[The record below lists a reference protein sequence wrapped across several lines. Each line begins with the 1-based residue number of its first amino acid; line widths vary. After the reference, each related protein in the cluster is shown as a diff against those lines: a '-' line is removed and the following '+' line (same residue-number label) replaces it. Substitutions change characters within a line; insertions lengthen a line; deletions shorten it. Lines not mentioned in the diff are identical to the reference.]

1 MKKRVVSAL
10 VAAILLIP
18 ILLIG
23 GNLYKVGVLVLGVI
37 ALYELI
43 HARESKKNIPLLM
56 KLFSILMFIIEL
68 IANFSNETFTF
79 ILPSKYII
87 LLIIGLLLGL
97 IVYEDEKKYNVED
110 ACYLAVTNIFLTISF
125 SLLLSIREYNIY
137 YLIIILL
144 ITIVSDTFAL
154 IVGSLIGSHKLCP
167 KISPNKT
174 VEGLTGGLLFC
185 LAICVPTYITLTNY
199 TGSIVNVVLLILLL
213 SILSTF
219 GDLVFSSIKR
229 YFDIKDYGKIMPGHG
244 GAMDRLD
251 SLLFVLLAFYI
262 LFNLI

>member
-1 MKKRVVSAL
+1 MKKRVISAI

-56 KLFSILMFIIEL
+56 KLFCTLMFIIEL

-79 ILPSKYII
+79 ILSSKYII

-97 IVYEDEKKYNVED
+97 IVYEDEKTYNVED
-110 ACYLAVTNIFLTISF
+110 ACYLTVANIFLTISF

-137 YLIIILL
+137 YLIRTNTCWQY
-144 ITIVSDTFAL
+144 TI
-154 IVGSLIGSHKLCP
+154 KMQ
-167 KISPNKT
+167 K
-174 VEGLTGGLLFC
+174 
-185 LAICVPTYITLTNY
+185 
-199 TGSIVNVVLLILLL
+199 
-213 SILSTF
+213 
-219 GDLVFSSIKR
+219 
-229 YFDIKDYGKIMPGHG
+229 
-244 GAMDRLD
+244 
-251 SLLFVLLAFYI
+251 
-262 LFNLI
+262 